1 MISPPALLLA
11 LALAALSPSDA
22 LLTPST
28 PWSARYSPAL
38 CYSIGGNDN
47 DSPFSLPRPRSMRLR
62 IGSDFQKWQKRG
74 DQRTSEKSAT
84 SIIRPS
90 RVPRR
95 AMPHVRNVTHAEAA
109 TRAGYIIR
117 QGDATR
123 AKAATSEPVDNW
135 KDLRKIGRTVRGAR
149 VTPLRTI
156 RRIVHRSQATQLD
169 QQCQF
174 RIEALEKKSSVDI
187 HIRNR
192 PGDKLPRLSLSSR
205 PQMDELLGTTEQMLP
220 DGDERKGASCV
231 TFKATRE
238 ASKALT
244 SNPMATLTEYMT
256 QPVSQYS
263 LLSFHDAEGSSGSE
277 NSKQPMSRR
286 WHVRRL
292 SKEEAKHYIISASS
306 SEDPEV
312 MEESNLFRLAVPLLP
327 LIGWDLTPVIDLEV
341 VPPKYNISMG
351 AKVKEGLSI
360 HDRRKEKSEG
370 TCVIYEASDVRFDPE
385 STSSAEWAPLRG
397 IRKRIS
403 RGYDAKSN
411 DANFH
416 PPPPVV
422 KIRSLR
428 VSLLSTQKEVNEV
441 MSSKNKGGKVNQRGG
456 SNMQREAIEMVGKV
470 EEWLRPHITFEAELS
485 WNDGVSN
492 SSGVD
497 NDSSST
503 VTVKSTAITS
513 LTIPEIPSDIIRKS
527 VPSAFLVKRL
537 GATLTSR
544 ALAVCLPRFLNQLEK
559 DYNRWS
565 GLGLS
570 GGKTNRTDK

>member
-28 PWSARYSPAL
+28 PRSARYSSAL

-47 DSPFSLPRPRSMRLR
+47 DPPFSLPRPRLRLR
-62 IGSDFQKWQKRG
+62 IGSDFQQWHQRG

-95 AMPHVRNVTHAEAA
+95 AMPHVGNATHAEAA
-109 TRAGYIIR
+109 TSAGYIIR

-123 AKAATSEPVDNW
+123 AKAAVSEPVDNW
-135 KDLRKIGRTVRGAR
+135 KDLRKIGLTVR
-149 VTPLRTI
+149 PFRTI

-169 QQCQF
+169 QQGRI
-174 RIEALEKKSSVDI
+174 RIEALDKKSSVDI

-192 PGDKLPRLSLSSR
+192 PGNKLPRLSLSSR
-205 PQMDELLGTTEQMLP
+205 PQIDKFLGDTTEQMLP
-220 DGDERKGASCV
+220 DGDERKGARRV

-292 SKEEAKHYIISASS
+292 SKEEAKHYLISASS
-306 SEDPEV
+306 SEEPEV
-312 MEESNLFRLAVPLLP
+312 IEESNLFRLAVPLLP

-341 VPPKYNISMG
+341 VPPKNNISVG

-370 TCVIYEASDVRFDPE
+370 TYVIYDTSDIRFDPE
-385 STSSAEWAPLRG
+385 STSSAKWAPLRG

-403 RGYDAKSN
+403 RGYDAKSD
-411 DANFH
+411 DANSH

-428 VSLLSTQKEVNEV
+428 VSLLSTQKEVKEV

-497 NDSSST
+497 NVSSSS

-570 GGKTNRTDK
+570 GGKTNRTRSSD

>member
-28 PWSARYSPAL
+28 PRSARYSSAL

-47 DSPFSLPRPRSMRLR
+47 DPPFSLPRPRSFRLR
-62 IGSDFQKWQKRG
+62 IGSDFQQWQQRG

-84 SIIRPS
+84 SIIRPL

-123 AKAATSEPVDNW
+123 AKAAVSEPVDNW
-135 KDLRKIGRTVRGAR
+135 EDLQKIGRTVGGAR
-149 VTPLRTI
+149 VRPLRTI
-156 RRIVHRSQATQLD
+156 RRIVHRSQATQQD
-169 QQCQF
+169 RQGQI
-174 RIEALEKKSSVDI
+174 RIEALDKKSSVDV
-187 HIRNR
+187 HIRSR
-192 PGDKLPRLSLSSR
+192 PGDKLSRLSLSSR
-205 PQMDELLGTTEQMLP
+205 PQIDEFLDTTEQILS
-220 DGDERKGASCV
+220 DRDERKGARRV

-341 VPPKYNISMG
+341 VPPKNNILVG

-370 TCVIYEASDVRFDPE
+370 TYVFYETSDERLDPE
-385 STSSAEWAPLRG
+385 STSSAKWAPLRG

-403 RGYDAKSN
+403 CGYDAKSD
-411 DANFH
+411 DANSH

-428 VSLLSTQKEVNEV
+428 VSLLSTQKEVKEV

-492 SSGVD
+492 SSSVD

-559 DYNRWS
+559 DYIRWS

-570 GGKTNRTDK
+570 GGKTNRTAK